1 MDSAGVAWPPGRV
14 PGGRVAAFPS
24 WLITAA
30 LAGVWLAAGP
40 RTSDLA
46 AQAYRASAFA
56 AHGFTIWDNSWYG
69 GHHVPGYSLV
79 FPALGAALGVRL
91 AGALAAIVSAVLFE
105 ALAGRRTPFATRAW
119 FATGCAADLLIG
131 RLTYATGVA
140 FGLAAVTALVRDR
153 PKLAIALA
161 CACAATSPVS
171 GVFLA
176 IAGCAMALAQRRI
189 AWLAIAA
196 SCAVV
201 VGALTTAF
209 PEGGSQPFTSSSF
222 VVTLT
227 ICAIA
232 TALVARHRVLCWP
245 LLLYLAVVVVAFTV
259 PSPLGGNVT
268 RFGTTFVAPALLAVA
283 PGLGAGR
290 RAALIGVLCAAAA
303 WQWVDPLTQ
312 AARGWADPSSSAAY
326 YQPLLAHLPPA
337 DGASYRVEVPFTR
350 GHWESVY
357 LPRTVALAR
366 GWERQLDRR
375 LNPIFYRPQL
385 TADAYHRWLRA
396 NAVRF
401 VALPDAVMDQAG
413 AQEARIV
420 ARGPAFLHQ
429 VWNGAHWRLF
439 AVTDAVALAS
449 PPAAWTLLSEQ
460 GVRVGVPRAGNVLL
474 RVHWTPYWHLAGP
487 AGCLARHGSW
497 TLLRAARPGVYELAA
512 HFSLGRL
519 LESMP
524 RCTSRSS

>member
-1 MDSAGVAWPPGRV
+1 V
-14 PGGRVAAFPS
+14 
-24 WLITAA
+24 
-30 LAGVWLAAGP
+30 
-40 RTSDLA
+40 
-46 AQAYRASAFA
+46 
-56 AHGFTIWDNSWYG
+56 
-69 GHHVPGYSLV
+69 
-79 FPALGAALGVRL
+79 
-91 AGALAAIVSAVLFE
+91 
-105 ALAGRRTPFATRAW
+105 
-119 FATGCAADLLIG
+119 
-131 RLTYATGVA
+131 
-140 FGLAAVTALVRDR
+140 
-153 PKLAIALA
+153 
-161 CACAATSPVS
+161 
-171 GVFLA
+171 
-176 IAGCAMALAQRRI
+176 
-189 AWLAIAA
+189 
-196 SCAVV
+196 
-201 VGALTTAF
+201 
-209 PEGGSQPFTSSSF
+209 
-222 VVTLT
+222 
-227 ICAIA
+227 
-232 TALVARHRVLCWP
+232 
-245 LLLYLAVVVVAFTV
+245 
-259 PSPLGGNVT
+259 
-268 RFGTTFVAPALLAVA
+268 
-283 PGLGAGR
+283 
-290 RAALIGVLCAAAA
+290 
-303 WQWVDPLTQ
+303 
-312 AARGWADPSSSAAY
+312 DPSSSAAY
-326 YQPLLAHLPPA
+326 YQPLLAHLPAA
-337 DGASYRVEVPFTR
+337 DRGSYRVEVPFTR